1 MDLVDLLNEKGI
13 NYKKSNNPSEI
24 LITCTSGEHVDKD
37 PSLSY
42 NLEKDM
48 FHCWSCGFKGSK
60 RKFLESIGISSEIT
74 FETKQAFK
82 IQKLKNKLQKL
93 IEANECNMPTE
104 YRGWTQGFRGIDEKT
119 VKEFKMFT
127 TSEMGFEDYVC
138 IPVYQFGKLKF
149 IEGRYRFNSKNKP
162 KYNRKPAGVNVSNI
176 AFPLDK
182 LEDKSK
188 VIIVE
193 GIFDMLNMWQHGF
206 RNVLC
211 VFGTQNFNEQKVKLF
226 DDIGIRNVQIMFDGD
241 AAGQSAAAK
250 VRNLLTK
257 NNISSSIIKLPLG
270 KDPGILVP
278 DEINSLLSNG

>member
-93 IEANECNMPTE
+93 IEANECNMPSE

-188 VIIVE
+188 VLIVE

-270 KDPGILVP
+270 KDPGILVL

>member
-1 MDLVDLLNEKGI
+1 MDLVDILNDKSI
-13 NYKKSNNPSEI
+13 QWKKSNNPSEI
-24 LITCTSGEHVDKD
+24 LIKCTSGEHVDKD

-48 FHCWSCGFKGSK
+48 FHCWSCGFKGGK
-60 RKFLESIGISSEIT
+60 RKFLESIGIASDIT

-82 IQKLKNKLQKL
+82 IQKLKNKIQKL
-93 IEANECNMPTE
+93 IESNECNMPTE
-104 YRGWTQGFRGIDEKT
+104 YRAWTQGFRGIDEKT
-119 VKEFKMFT
+119 VKEFQMFT
-127 TSEMGFEDYVC
+127 TVEMGFEDYIC

-193 GIFDMLNMWQHGF
+193 GIFDMLNLWQHGVK
-206 RNVLC
+206 NALC

-241 AAGQSAAAK
+241 AAGQSAASK

-257 NNISSSIIKLPLG
+257 NNISSSIIKMPLG

-278 DEINSLLSNG
+278 EEINSLLSTG

>member
-257 NNISSSIIKLPLG
+257 NNISSSILKLPLG
-270 KDPGILVP
+270 KDPGILVL

>member
-1 MDLVDLLNEKGI
+1 MNLVDLLNHRGI
-13 NYKKSNNPSEI
+13 EYRKTNNPSEI
-24 LITCTSGEHVDKD
+24 LISCTSGEHIDKS

-42 NLEKDM
+42 NLEKNV
-48 FHCWSCGFKGSK
+48 FHCWSCGFSGGIT
-60 RKFLESIGISSEIT
+60 KFMVSIGETVRLDVDSKQPYKIKKLKDKLRKVIEQDEIKLPEERHVYT
-74 FETKQAFK
+74 GEFKGIAGRVMKEFQAFTTHHLG
-82 IQKLKNKLQKL
+82 LK
-93 IEANECNMPTE
+93 
-104 YRGWTQGFRGIDEKT
+104 
-119 VKEFKMFT
+119 
-127 TSEMGFEDYVC
+127 DYIC

-149 IEGRYRFNSKNKP
+149 IEGRYAGMIAGKP
-162 KYNRKPAGVNVSNI
+162 KYYRRPQGAGVSDI
-176 AFPLDK
+176 IFPLDK
-182 LEDKSK
+182 VKNTNY
-188 VIIVE
+188 VILVE

-226 DDIGIRNVQIMFDGD
+226 DDIGIRNIQIMFDGD

-270 KDPGILVP
+270 KDPGILVL

>member
-1 MDLVDLLNEKGI
+1 MDLVDILNDKSVQW
-13 NYKKSNNPSEI
+13 KKSNNPSEI
-24 LITCTSGEHVDKD
+24 LIKCTSGEHVDKD

-48 FHCWSCGFKGSK
+48 FHCWSCGFKGGK
-60 RKFLESIGISSEIT
+60 RKFLESIGIVSDIT
-74 FETKQAFK
+74 FETKQSFK
-82 IQKLKNKLQKL
+82 IQKLKNKIQKL
-93 IEANECNMPTE
+93 MESNECNMPTE
-104 YRGWTQGFRGIDEKT
+104 YRGWKKGFRGIDEKT
-119 VKEFKMFT
+119 VKEFEMFT
-127 TSEMGFEDYVC
+127 TTEMGFEDYIC
-138 IPVYQFGKLKF
+138 IPIYQFDKLKF

-162 KYNRKPAGVNVSNI
+162 KYSRKPAGTNVSNI

-193 GIFDMLNMWQHGF
+193 GIFDMLNLWQHGIK
-206 RNVLC
+206 NVLC

-241 AAGQSAAAK
+241 AAGQSAASK

-257 NNISSSIIKLPLG
+257 NNISSSIIKMPLG

-278 DEINSLLSNG
+278 EEINSLLSNG

>member
-104 YRGWTQGFRGIDEKT
+104 YRGWTQGFRGIDERT

-127 TSEMGFEDYVC
+127 TSEMGFED
-138 IPVYQFGKLKF
+138 
-149 IEGRYRFNSKNKP
+149 
-162 KYNRKPAGVNVSNI
+162 
-176 AFPLDK
+176 
-182 LEDKSK
+182 
-188 VIIVE
+188 
-193 GIFDMLNMWQHGF
+193 
-206 RNVLC
+206 
-211 VFGTQNFNEQKVKLF
+211 
-226 DDIGIRNVQIMFDGD
+226 
-241 AAGQSAAAK
+241 
-250 VRNLLTK
+250 
-257 NNISSSIIKLPLG
+257 
-270 KDPGILVP
+270 
-278 DEINSLLSNG
+278 